1 MLLIAI
7 NIVSGSG
14 RAVAAD
20 RWMAPSVELRGPKGT
35 PARLSDFKGKIVL
48 VKFWASWC
56 PQCAEVFAS
65 LDGLDRDYRA
75 RGVEVI
81 AVNVD
86 EHRSN
91 ADAFLKAHPS
101 RVRVLF
107 DARARAF
114 AAFGASGVPASFL
127 IDRRG
132 VIRHSHEGDTDVS
145 PREYR
150 EEIDAL
156 LAESPR

>member
-14 RAVAAD
+14 RADAGD
-20 RWMAPSVELRGPKGT
+20 RWRVPSVELRGPKGT
-35 PARLSDFKGKIVL
+35 PARLSDFKGQIVL

-86 EHRSN
+86 EHRNN

-107 DARARAF
+107 DPRARAF

-132 VIRHSHEGDTDVS
+132 VVRHSHEGETDVS
-145 PREYR
+145 AGEYR
-150 EEIDAL
+150 AEIDAL
-156 LAESPR
+156 LAESTR